1 MQKKADARRQT
12 QRSGWGRTRSGKTNQ
27 HAEARRQKKKK
38 KKNRTKRKLPEKGRT
53 DRTRRQGVG
62 KVGKSLQREYAGR
75 KGCEKRKRNMCRR
88 LGEYDDDSLSQSSQ
102 AGWKELD
109 RRQAEAAG
117 RMRQQRVH
125 GSYI

>member
-1 MQKKADARRQT
+1 MQKKADARQQT
-12 QRSGWGRTRSGKTNQ
+12 QRSDWGQTRSGKTNQ
-27 HAEARRQKKKK
+27 HAEARRQKKR
-38 KKNRTKRKLPEKGRT
+38 NRTKRKLPEGRT

>member
-1 MQKKADARRQT
+1 
-12 QRSGWGRTRSGKTNQ
+12 
-27 HAEARRQKKKK
+27 
-38 KKNRTKRKLPEKGRT
+38 
-53 DRTRRQGVG
+53 
-62 KVGKSLQREYAGR
+62 
-75 KGCEKRKRNMCRR
+75 MCRR